1 MVPSS
6 RTTQGGLSMSATTSL
21 PRRLLLCL
29 VLAATLTTAAYATT
43 ALAAANVQPIPTTTQ
58 EPQTGPNVDPQPCTG
73 LLNGTTATDTV
84 TEGGHMVTN
93 AGGTVHEFL
102 YVSQDI
108 REAWADGTYLT
119 TVIKGPLD
127 FNANA
132 TGTSSFS
139 GTQQGPGTLYSP
151 TGQIL
156 AYVTINT
163 EFHGTTVNGVPTADT
178 HQFIIVR
185 NTCT

>member
-1 MVPSS
+1 MTTTAS
-6 RTTQGGLSMSATTSL
+6 R

-29 VLAATLTTAAYATT
+29 LVVATLATAAYAAT
-43 ALAAANVQPIPTTTQ
+43 ASAAANPQPIPTTQNT
-58 EPQTGPNVDPQPCTG
+58 QTGQNTDPQPCTG

-84 TEGGHMVTN
+84 TEYGHMVSN
-93 AGGTVHEFL
+93 ADGTFHEFL
-102 YVSQDI
+102 YVTQDI
-108 REAWADGTYLT
+108 REDWADGTYLIT
-119 TVIKGPLD
+119 KIVGPLD
-127 FNANA
+127 FNVNA

-139 GTQQGPGTLYSP
+139 GTQQGPGTLYSS

-163 EFHGTTVNGVPTADT
+163 EFHGTSVNGVPTVDT
-178 HQFIIVR
+178 HQLIIVR

>member
-1 MVPSS
+1 M
-6 RTTQGGLSMSATTSL
+6 TTTTFR

-29 VLAATLTTAAYATT
+29 LVVATLTTAGYAAT
-43 ALAAANVQPIPTTTQ
+43 ASAAANPQPIPTTQNT
-58 EPQTGPNVDPQPCTG
+58 QTGQNIDPQPCTG
-73 LLNGTTATDTV
+73 LLNGTTFTNTI
-84 TEGGHMVTN
+84 TEQGHMVTN
-93 AGGTVHEFL
+93 ADGTFHEFL
-102 YVSQDI
+102 YVTQDI
-108 REAWADGTYLT
+108 REDWADGTYLT
-119 TVIKGPLD
+119 TVIRGPLD

-163 EFHGTTVNGVPTADT
+163 EFHGTTVNGVPTVDT

>member
-1 MVPSS
+1 MPTTAS
-6 RTTQGGLSMSATTSL
+6 R

-29 VLAATLTTAAYATT
+29 LVAATLTTAAFAATGS
-43 ALAAANVQPIPTTTQ
+43 AAANPQPIPTTTS
-58 EPQTGPNVDPQPCTG
+58 PPNTGPNPDPEPCTG

-93 AGGTVHEFL
+93 ADGTFHIFL
-102 YVSQDI
+102 HVTQDI
-108 REAWADGTYLT
+108 REGWADGTYLT
-119 TVIKGPLD
+119 TVIKGQLD

-163 EFHGTTVNGVPTADT
+163 QFHGTTVNGVPTVDT
-178 HQFIIVR
+178 NHFIIVR

>member
-1 MVPSS
+1 M
-6 RTTQGGLSMSATTSL
+6 TTTTSHL
-21 PRRLLLCL
+21 RRLLPCL
-29 VLAATLTTAAYATT
+29 LVVATLATGAYAATAS
-43 ALAAANVQPIPTTTQ
+43 AAANPVPIPTTTS
-58 EPQTGPNVDPQPCTG
+58 PPNTGPNTDPQPCTG

-84 TEGGHMVTN
+84 TEGGHMVSN
-93 AGGTVHEFL
+93 ADGTFHEFL

-108 REAWADGTYLT
+108 REDWADGTYLT

-127 FNANA
+127 FNVNA
-132 TGTSSFS
+132 FGTSSFS

-163 EFHGTTVNGVPTADT
+163 EFHGTTVDGVPKVGFG
-178 HQFIIVR
+178 HFIIVR

>member
-1 MVPSS
+1 MSTTAS
-6 RTTQGGLSMSATTSL
+6 R

-29 VLAATLTTAAYATT
+29 LAVATLTTAAFAAT
-43 ALAAANVQPIPTTTQ
+43 ASAAANVVQIPTTTS
-58 EPQTGPNVDPQPCTG
+58 PPNTGPNTDPQPCTG
-73 LLNGTTATDTV
+73 LFNGTTGTDTV
-84 TEGGHMVTN
+84 TEGGHMVSN
-93 AGGTVHEFL
+93 ADGTFHEFL

-127 FNANA
+127 FNVNA

-139 GTQQGPGTLYSP
+139 GTQQGPATLYSS

-163 EFHGTTVNGVPTADT
+163 EFHGTTVSGVPTVDT

-185 NTCT
+185 NTCS

>member
-1 MVPSS
+1 
-6 RTTQGGLSMSATTSL
+6 MSFLISGRVRFVA
-21 PRRLLLCL
+21 LLT
-29 VLAATLTTAAYATT
+29 VALALMAALAVTAS
-43 ALAAANVQPIPTTTQ
+43 AAANPQPIPTTQTT
-58 EPQTGPNVDPQPCTG
+58 QTGQNTDPQPCTG
-73 LLNGTTATDTV
+73 LLNGTTV
-84 TEGGHMVTN
+84 TNTITEQGHMVSN
-93 AGGTVHEFL
+93 ADGTFHEFL

-119 TVIKGPLD
+119 TVIRGPLD

-139 GTQQGPGTLYSP
+139 GTQQGPGTLYSS

-163 EFHGTTVNGVPTADT
+163 EFHGTFVSGDPTVLTS
-178 HQFIIVR
+178 QFIIVR

>member
-1 MVPSS
+1 M
-6 RTTQGGLSMSATTSL
+6 TTTTAH

-29 VLAATLTTAAYATT
+29 LVVATLATGAYAATAS
-43 ALAAANVQPIPTTTQ
+43 AAANPQPIPTTQNT
-58 EPQTGPNVDPQPCTG
+58 QTGQNTDPQPCTG
-73 LLNGTTATDTV
+73 LSNGTTFTNTI
-84 TEGGHMVTN
+84 TEQGHMVSN
-93 AGGTVHEFL
+93 ADGTVHILL
-102 YVSQDI
+102 YGTQDI
-108 REAWADGTYLT
+108 REDWADGTYLT

-127 FNANA
+127 FNVNA

-139 GTQQGPGTLYSP
+139 GTQQGPATLYSS

-163 EFHGTTVNGVPTADT
+163 QFHGTTVNGVPTVNT
-178 HQFIIVR
+178 SQFIIVR